1 MRLKEKI
8 AIVTGA
14 ASKRG
19 IGRAIAV
26 GLAVEGASVIVAD
39 IDNEGAAE
47 TAAEIE
53 SLQRHSL
60 VCHVDVTNISD
71 VDNLVRQTVQKFG
84 RIDIL
89 VNNAGFCQFVPFLQI
104 SEELWDRT
112 MAVNVKGY
120 FLVGQ
125 KVAGQMVKQGQGGK
139 IINVSS
145 ISAEVSGEEKVHY
158 CSSKAA
164 VKLLTQGMALELAR
178 HRINVNALAPG
189 TIDTDIIQQDR
200 IKRLVD
206 QERRQSSIPW
216 GRMGNSKDLVGASV
230 FLASDECE
238 YVTGAT
244 LLVDGGAIAGSLLPP
259 EFRAGQ
265 EKQIAPQNQRNGS
278 HE

>member
-1 MRLKEKI
+1 MRLKEKT

-14 ASKRG
+14 GSKRG
-19 IGRAIAV
+19 IGRAIAL
-26 GLAVEGASVIVAD
+26 GLAQEGANVVVAD
-39 IDNEGAAE
+39 INRDGVAE

-53 SLQRHSL
+53 SLHGLSL
-60 VCHVDVTNISD
+60 ACHVDVTNAAD
-71 VDNLVRQTVQKFG
+71 VSSCIRQTVDKFG
-84 RIDIL
+84 GIDIL
-89 VNNAGFCQFVPFLQI
+89 VNNAGFCQFTPFLSI

-125 KVAGQMVKQGQGGK
+125 KVATQMVKQGRGGK
-139 IINVSS
+139 VINLSS
-145 ISAEVSGEEKVHY
+145 VSAEASGEDKVHY

-206 QERRQSSIPW
+206 QERRQTSIPW
-216 GRMGNSKDLVGASV
+216 GRMGDGKDLVGAAV
-230 FLASDECE
+230 FLASAESE
-238 YVTGAT
+238 YVTGST
-244 LLVDGGAIAGSLLPP
+244 LVVDGGASAGSLLPP
-259 EFRAGQ
+259 EFRAAQ
-265 EKQIAPQNQRNGS
+265 E
-278 HE
+278 

>member
-1 MRLKEKI
+1 MRLKEKT

-14 ASKRG
+14 GSMRG
-19 IGRAIAV
+19 IGRAIAL
-26 GLAVEGASVIVAD
+26 GLAQEGANVVVAD
-39 IDNEGAAE
+39 VNCDGAAD

-53 SLQRHSL
+53 SLHRQSL
-60 VCHVDVTNISD
+60 ACRVDVTNATD
-71 VDNLVRQTVQKFG
+71 VDNCVRQAVEKFG
-84 RIDIL
+84 GVDIL
-89 VNNAGFCQFVPFLQI
+89 VNNAGFCQFTPFLSI

-120 FLVGQ
+120 FLFGQ
-125 KVAGQMVKQGQGGK
+125 TVAAQMVKQGRGGK

-145 ISAEVSGEEKVHY
+145 ISAEVSGEDKVHY

-206 QERRQSSIPW
+206 QERRQTSIPW
-216 GRMGNSKDLVGASV
+216 GRMGEGKDLTGAAI
-230 FLASDECE
+230 FLASAESE
-238 YVTGAT
+238 YVTGST
-244 LLVDGGAIAGSLLPP
+244 LVVDGGAIAGSLLPP
-259 EFRAGQ
+259 EFRAAK
-265 EKQIAPQNQRNGS
+265 E
-278 HE
+278 

>member
-14 ASKRG
+14 GSKRG
-19 IGRAIAV
+19 IGRAIAL
-26 GLAVEGASVIVAD
+26 GFAREGASVVIVD
-39 IDNEGAAE
+39 INDAGATE

-53 SLQRHSL
+53 SLRGHAL
-60 VCHVDVTNISD
+60 ACRADVTSASD
-71 VDNLVRQTVQKFG
+71 VDSFVGQTIEKFG
-84 RIDIL
+84 RVDIL

-120 FLVGQ
+120 FL
-125 KVAGQMVKQGQGGK
+125 AGQNVARQMIKQGEGGK

-145 ISAEVSGEEKVHY
+145 ISADVSGEEKVHY
-158 CSSKAA
+158 CASKAA

-200 IKRLVD
+200 ITRLVD
-206 QERRQSSIPW
+206 REREQTSIPW
-216 GRMGNSKDLVGASV
+216 GRMGNGPDLVGAAV
-230 FLASDECE
+230 FLASDDSE
-238 YVTGAT
+238 YVTGST
-244 LLVDGGAIAGSLLPP
+244 ILVDGGALAGSLLPP
-259 EFRAGQ
+259 EFRAPS
-265 EKQIAPQNQRNGS
+265 E
-278 HE
+278 